1 MSMSMSATRGPD
13 NRRWWQLAFGVICM
27 MLIANLQ
34 YGWTLF
40 VQPITK
46 AHGWKVAD
54 IQLAFSIFIALET
67 WLTPAG
73 GALVDMFGARRGPKF
88 TIALGGVM
96 VAVGWA
102 MNAYA
107 DTLTLLYIGSAIT
120 GIGAGFIYA
129 TCVGIAVRWFPDRR
143 GLAVGLTAAGFGAGA
158 ALTVLPI
165 KAMIES
171 SGYSQTFLYFG
182 IGQGVLL
189 FVVAWLLRMPE
200 PGEVTGVP
208 SKKIQQ
214 SSRSFTPREVLQTP
228 VFWLLY
234 LMFVMVSSSGL
245 MATAQ
250 LALIATDFGIDKTL
264 LLGGA
269 SVLAVALVVD
279 NVANGG
285 ARPFFGW
292 VSDQIG
298 RENTMIIA
306 FTLGGASYLLLG
318 SVGSQPWLFVLFA
331 GLIFFTWGE
340 IFSLFPST
348 CTDAFGPKYATV
360 NTALLYTAKGTSALL
375 VPFANMIKDASGSWY
390 TVFLVAALMNF
401 GVVLLAL
408 FVLKPLRRAQDAHS
422 DGMVMRTAEAA
433 PAAAMIEA
441 TNTPGLHPLRDP
453 IR

>member
-1 MSMSMSATRGPD
+1 MSMSMTTPGSSGSG
-13 NRRWWQLAFGVICM
+13 RWWQLAFGVTCM

-40 VQPITK
+40 VQPIRQ
-46 AHGWKVAD
+46 AQGWSVAE
-54 IQLAFSIFIALET
+54 IQWAFSIFIALET

-73 GALVDMFGARRGPKF
+73 GALVDMLGNRRGPKF

-96 VAVGWA
+96 VAIGWV

-107 DTLTLLYIGSAIT
+107 GSLTMLYIGSAVT

-143 GLAVGLTAAGFGAGA
+143 GLAVGLIAAGFGAGA
-158 ALTVLPI
+158 AITVLPI

-171 SGYSQTFLYFG
+171 SGYAHTFLVFG

-189 FVVAWLLRMPE
+189 FIVAWLLRMPE
-200 PGEVTGVP
+200 PGEVPSAP

-214 SSRSFTPREVLQTP
+214 SSRSFTPREVLGTP

-250 LALIATDFGIDKTL
+250 LALIASDFGIDKTL
-264 LLGGA
+264 LIGGA

-279 NVANGG
+279 NVANGA

-318 SVGSQPWLFVLFA
+318 SVGNQPWLFVLFA
-331 GLIFFTWGE
+331 ALIFFTWGE

-360 NTALLYTAKGTSALL
+360 NTSLLYTAKGTSALL
-375 VPFANMIKDASGSWY
+375 VPFSNMIKTASGSWY

-408 FVLKPLRRAQDAHS
+408 FVLKPLRRAQDARS
-422 DGMVMRTAEAA
+422 DRMLTSTIEAA
-433 PAAAMIEA
+433 PAAAIMEA
-441 TNTPGLHPLRDP
+441 TATPQMRPLR
-453 IR
+453 

>member
-1 MSMSMSATRGPD
+1 MSMSATTASNPENG
-13 NRRWWQLAFGVICM
+13 RWWQLAFGVICM

-40 VQPITK
+40 VKPIQA
-46 AHGWKVAD
+46 AHHWEVED

-73 GALVDMFGARRGPKF
+73 GALVDLFGARRGPKY
-88 TIALGGVM
+88 TIALGGLM
-96 VAVGWA
+96 VGIGWVV
-102 MNAYA
+102 NSYA
-107 DTLTLLYIGSAIT
+107 DSLTLLYIGSAMT

-158 ALTVLPI
+158 AITVLPI
-165 KAMIES
+165 KAMIEG
-171 SGYSQTFLYFG
+171 SGYAHTFLVFG

-189 FVVAWLLRMPE
+189 FIVAWLLRMPE
-200 PGEVTGVP
+200 RGEVPSAP

-214 SSRSFTPREVLQTP
+214 SSRSFTPREVLGTP

-234 LMFVMVSSSGL
+234 AMFVMVSSSGL
-245 MATAQ
+245 IATAQ
-250 LALIATDFGIDKTL
+250 LALIAADFGIDKTL

-279 NVANGG
+279 NIANGG

-306 FTLGGASYLLLG
+306 FTLGGVSYLLLG
-318 SVGSQPWLFVLFA
+318 SVGHQPWLFVLFA
-331 GLIFFTWGE
+331 ALIFFTWGE

-348 CTDAFGPKYATV
+348 CTDAFGPKYATI

-375 VPFANMIKDASGSWY
+375 VPFANMIKTASGSWY

-408 FVLKPLRRAQDAHS
+408 FVLKPLRRAQDARS
-422 DGMVMRTAEAA
+422 DRMLTSTIEAA
-433 PAAAMIEA
+433 PAAAIMEA
-441 TNTPGLHPLRDP
+441 TATPQMRPLR
-453 IR
+453 

>member
-1 MSMSMSATRGPD
+1 MSMSMTAPSSSGSG
-13 NRRWWQLAFGVICM
+13 RWWQLAFGVTCM

-40 VQPITK
+40 VKPIQA
-46 AHGWKVAD
+46 AHHWEVED

-96 VAVGWA
+96 VGIGWV

-107 DTLTLLYIGSAIT
+107 GSLTMLYIGSAVT

-158 ALTVLPI
+158 AITVLPI

-171 SGYSQTFLYFG
+171 SGYAHTFLVFG

-189 FVVAWLLRMPE
+189 FIVAWLLRMPE
-200 PGEVTGVP
+200 PGEVPNAP

-214 SSRSFTPREVLQTP
+214 SSRSFTPKEVLGTP

-234 LMFVMVSSSGL
+234 VMFVMVSSSGL

-250 LALIATDFGIDKTL
+250 LALIAADFGIDKTL

-318 SVGSQPWLFVLFA
+318 SVGNQPWLFVLFA
-331 GLIFFTWGE
+331 ALIFFTWGE

-360 NTALLYTAKGTSALL
+360 NTSLLYTAKGTSALL
-375 VPFANMIKDASGSWY
+375 VPFANMIKNATGSWY
-390 TVFLVAALMNF
+390 TVFLVAAVMNF

-408 FVLKPLRRAQDAHS
+408 FVLKPLRRAQDARS
-422 DGMVMRTAEAA
+422 DRMLTSTIEAA
-433 PAAAMIEA
+433 PAAAIMEA
-441 TNTPGLHPLRDP
+441 TATPQMRPLR
-453 IR
+453 

>member
-1 MSMSMSATRGPD
+1 MSMSATTASNPENG
-13 NRRWWQLAFGVICM
+13 RWWQLAFGVICM

-40 VQPITK
+40 VKPIQA
-46 AHGWKVAD
+46 AHHWEVED

-73 GALVDMFGARRGPKF
+73 GALVDLFGARRGPKY
-88 TIALGGVM
+88 TIALGGLM
-96 VAVGWA
+96 VGIGWVV
-102 MNAYA
+102 NSYA
-107 DTLTLLYIGSAIT
+107 GSLTLLYIGSAVT

-158 ALTVLPI
+158 AITVLPI
-165 KAMIES
+165 KAMIEG
-171 SGYSQTFLYFG
+171 SGYAHTFLVFG

-189 FVVAWLLRMPE
+189 FIVAWLLRMPE
-200 PGEVTGVP
+200 RGEVPSAP

-214 SSRSFTPREVLQTP
+214 SSRSFTPREVLGTP

-234 LMFVMVSSSGL
+234 AMFVMVSSSGL
-245 MATAQ
+245 IATAQ
-250 LALIATDFGIDKTL
+250 LALIAADFGIDKTL

-279 NVANGG
+279 NIANGG

-306 FTLGGASYLLLG
+306 FTLGGVSYLLLG
-318 SVGSQPWLFVLFA
+318 SVGHQPWLFVLFA
-331 GLIFFTWGE
+331 ALIFFTWGE

-348 CTDAFGPKYATV
+348 CTDAFGPKYATI

-375 VPFANMIKDASGSWY
+375 VPFANMIKTASGSWY

-408 FVLKPLRRAQDAHS
+408 FVLKPLRRAQDARS
-422 DGMVMRTAEAA
+422 DRMLTSTIEAA
-433 PAAAMIEA
+433 PAAAIMEA
-441 TNTPGLHPLRDP
+441 TATPQMRPLR
-453 IR
+453 

>member
-1 MSMSMSATRGPD
+1 MSMSATTASNPENG
-13 NRRWWQLAFGVICM
+13 RWWQLAFGVICM

-40 VQPITK
+40 VKPIQA
-46 AHGWKVAD
+46 AHHWEVGD

-73 GALVDMFGARRGPKF
+73 GALVDLFGARRGPKY
-88 TIALGGVM
+88 TIALGGLM
-96 VAVGWA
+96 VGIGWVV
-102 MNAYA
+102 NSYA
-107 DTLTLLYIGSAIT
+107 GSLTLLYIGSAVT

-158 ALTVLPI
+158 AITVLPI
-165 KAMIES
+165 KAMIEGS
-171 SGYSQTFLYFG
+171 DYAHTFLVFG

-189 FVVAWLLRMPE
+189 FIVAWLLRMPE
-200 PGEVTGVP
+200 PGEVPSAP

-214 SSRSFTPREVLQTP
+214 SSRSFTPREVLGTP

-234 LMFVMVSSSGL
+234 AMFVMVSSSGL

-250 LALIATDFGIDKTL
+250 LALIAADFGIDKTL

-279 NVANGG
+279 NIANGG

-292 VSDQIG
+292 LSDQIG

-306 FTLGGASYLLLG
+306 FTLGGVSYLLLG
-318 SVGSQPWLFVLFA
+318 SVGHQPWLFVLFA
-331 GLIFFTWGE
+331 ALIFFTWGE

-348 CTDAFGPKYATV
+348 CTDAFGPKYATI

-375 VPFANMIKDASGSWY
+375 VPFANMIKTASGSWY

-408 FVLKPLRRAQDAHS
+408 FVLKPLRRAQDARS
-422 DGMVMRTAEAA
+422 DRMLTSTIEAA
-433 PAAAMIEA
+433 PAAAIMEA
-441 TNTPGLHPLRDP
+441 TATPQMRPLR
-453 IR
+453 